1 MGERRLAK
9 RQRRIVALQNSER
22 LGVGEPERGVA
33 MAGRVGEVS
42 RVDSWLYRVEGQGV
56 DELGRVAG

>member
-1 MGERRLAK
+1 MLAK
-9 RQRRIVALQNSER
+9 RQWRRVAWQKSER
-22 LGVGEPERGVA
+22 LEVGEPERGVA
-33 MAGRVGEVS
+33 MAGRVGEVC